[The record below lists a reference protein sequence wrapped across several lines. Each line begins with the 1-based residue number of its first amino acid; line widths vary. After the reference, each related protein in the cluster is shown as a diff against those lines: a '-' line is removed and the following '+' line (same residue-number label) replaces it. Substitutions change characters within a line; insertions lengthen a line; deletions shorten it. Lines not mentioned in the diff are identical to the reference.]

1 MRAGTFVMSNAKEE
15 LPAMGITNGLPAAAK
30 ALKIVKQLRGIDE
43 RRSQAEFKLKIAE
56 LYSSIADVKT
66 SLADTKEE
74 LAIS

>member
-1 MRAGTFVMSNAKEE
+1 MS
-15 LPAMGITNGLPAAAK
+15 ITNGLPAAAK

-56 LYSSIADVKT
+56 LYLSIADVKT